1 MTRDTPTSAEP
12 GQSRG
17 HTSPG
22 FEALRDR
29 LDTYLLADPSLSIQI
44 AVQWRDQLVVDLV
57 GGEHLGTDS
66 ITGVFSASKGVAA
79 VAFGTMVGSGVIDL
93 DRLVVDYW
101 PEFAAHG
108 KDRMTVRT
116 LLSHQ
121 GGLIGVDGGLSR
133 EEFLDSEAAAA
144 RLAAARPQWRAGSA
158 VGYHGLTIGIFME
171 ELVRRTTGTTLQA
184 LYEVAI
190 RAPLDIDF
198 YLGLPESEERRYREI
213 LPMIPTP
220 DQQAALAERNTAPDG
235 LMALMFNSINTVGDA
250 SPSAALVDRAA
261 RAAGSASV
269 GGVGSARGLAR
280 VYAAA
285 IGLVG
290 DALLDA
296 ETIGQMS
303 QEHSWGLDRVLNIQS
318 CFGVVFMKPQ
328 PRIEFGSYHAFG
340 HDGAG
345 GALGFADPMYDMSFG
360 YIPMPMQF
368 PGGAD
373 DKSIELSQIARRCI
387 RQLS

>member
-1 MTRDTPTSAEP
+1 MRDTSTATKP

-17 HTSPG
+17 HVSPG
-22 FEALRDR
+22 FEPLRDR
-29 LDTYLLADPSLSIQI
+29 LDTYLLADASLSIQI

-79 VAFGTMVGSGVIDL
+79 VALGTLIGSGVIDL
-93 DRLVVDYW
+93 DRMVVDYW

-108 KDRMTVRT
+108 KNQMTVRT

-133 EEFLDSEAAAA
+133 DELLDSEASAA
-144 RLAAARPQWRAGSA
+144 RLAAARPQWRPGSA

-184 LYEVAI
+184 LYEATI
-190 RAPLDIDF
+190 RFPLDIDF
-198 YLGLPESEERRYREI
+198 YLGLPESEEQRYREI
-213 LPMIPTP
+213 LPMNPTP
-220 DQQAALAERNTAPDG
+220 AQQAALAERNTASDG
-235 LMALMFNSINTVGDA
+235 LTAMMFNSVNTAGDA
-250 SPSAALVDRAA
+250 SPSAALVDRAM

-296 ETIGQMS
+296 ETIGQMG
-303 QEHSWGLDRVLNIQS
+303 QQQSWGLDRVLNVQS

-328 PRIEFGSYHAFG
+328 PRIEFGSYRAFG

-373 DKSIELSQIARRCI
+373 DKSIELSQIARHCI